1 MQKLFFAAAMA
12 GAGVV
17 TFSTAAQAADWQP
30 TRPIEFIASAGAGGG
45 TDVFARTVQTAINK
59 NKLLPQSVIVT
70 NKGGGSGAEAFVYA
84 KTNAKDPYKVYF
96 GTQDVYLLPIG
107 SKLSYTPADLTPVIS
122 MLFDPFLLW
131 VQPESGITDVA
142 SFVAKAKASPSG
154 FKAGGAKA
162 READETLV
170 SLIKGASG
178 INARY
183 IPYKSGSEVATQLAG
198 KHLDFNVNNPAES
211 VEQWRAGAQ
220 RPLCVFSAKRMPGT
234 TPVGEGKSWSDIPT
248 CKEAGLNVRPFE
260 QPRTI
265 WLAAN
270 MDPDVVAFY
279 KDLFRKV
286 TQTPEWKSYVERS
299 VTIPTVMVDEELRS
313 FIATDKAGY
322 EEIFGRNGWSA
333 Q

>member
-1 MQKLFFAAAMA
+1 MKKIFLAGIAVGACMA
-12 GAGVV
+12 SAV
-17 TFSTAAQAADWQP
+17 AHAADWQP
-30 TRPIEFIASAGAGGG
+30 VRPIEFIASAGAGGG

-59 NKLLPQSVIVT
+59 NKLLTQSVIVT

-131 VQPESGITDVA
+131 VHPESGISDVA
-142 SFVAKAKASPSG
+142 SFIAKAKANPAG

-162 READETLV
+162 KEADETLV

-178 INARY
+178 INVRY

-211 VEQWRAGAQ
+211 IEQWRAGGQ
-220 RPLCVFSAKRMPGT
+220 RPLCVFSLKRMPGT
-234 TPVGEGKSWSDIPT
+234 APVGEGKSWSDIPT

-270 MDPDVVAFY
+270 MEPEVVAFY
-279 KDLFRKV
+279 KQLFQKV
-286 TQTPEWKSYVERS
+286 AQTPEWKSYIERS
-299 VTIPTVMVDEELRS
+299 VTIPTVMVGDELRS

-322 EEIFGRNGWSA
+322 EEIFNRNGWSA

>member
-1 MQKLFFAAAMA
+1 MKKLLITAAAVL
-12 GAGVV
+12 GAGMV
-17 TFSTAAQAADWQP
+17 STVAQAATWQP
-30 TRPIEFIASAGAGGG
+30 TRPVEFIASAGAGGG
-45 TDVFARTVQTAINK
+45 TDVFARTIQTAINK
-59 NKLLPQSVIVT
+59 NKLLAQSVIVT
-70 NKGGGSGAEAFVYA
+70 NKGGGSGAEAYVYA
-84 KTNAKDPYKVYF
+84 KTNAKDPHKVYF

-131 VQPESGITDVA
+131 VQPESGITDIP
-142 SFVAKAKASPSG
+142 SFVAKAKANPAG

-162 READETLV
+162 KEADETLV
-170 SLIKGASG
+170 SLIKGATG
-178 INARY
+178 INVRY

-211 VEQWRAGAQ
+211 IEQWRAGVQ

-265 WLAAN
+265 WLAAS

-286 TQTPEWKSYVERS
+286 TQTPEWKAYIDRS
-299 VTIPTVMVDEELRS
+299 VTIPTVMVDEELRA
-313 FIATDKAGY
+313 FIATDKSGY
-322 EEIFGRNGWSA
+322 EEIFNRNGWSA